1 MALTIALFWVLAVG
15 IGILVLYQ
23 GLTRSVDL
31 FSIRNIY
38 LAGFVVYQIV
48 SPASALRSESY
59 SGFNIID
66 PSKAAKWFLMFDYL
80 FVLLFLLSYHRFGIA
95 NWFAQKLTK
104 GPATASDS
112 LLTGL
117 AISIVIAALGFRV
130 VGYTVPALS
139 AVSINTCI
147 ALVSAACAV
156 TGWIW
161 AARRVNPAV
170 LTLVAFVV
178 GVSLVVTLGGF
189 YSRRPLIS
197 VMAGF
202 AWGAYHRWAKN
213 LSPTQLL
220 ISATPLVLIAGLV
233 VSAFTAIRSH
243 QTSST
248 DAQGTLQQMKGAN
261 VSAGTSDLLSGQ
273 SVGSAA
279 LWILDTFPRDHK
291 YDPLFSLKYMGY
303 WWVPR
308 VLWDSKPE
316 PLSKNVANLAK
327 LRGVNR
333 DVITIPPGVIG
344 YAGAEG
350 GFYAVVIYAF
360 FFGQFTRFFDQLVRL
375 NPGNPYIILPVGCS
389 TGQFLGLARGDI
401 AIFTNV
407 ALIGFVFSFLLIYF
421 TSMGFG
427 RSRDAREIP
436 EWSRAPRP
444 LRR

>member
-1 MALTIALFWVLAVG
+1 MGLTIALFWLLAGG
-15 IGILVLYQ
+15 ICLLMLYQ

-38 LAGFVVYQIV
+38 LAGFVIYQII
-48 SPASALRSESY
+48 SPVSALKLDSY

-66 PSKAAKWFLMFDYL
+66 PAKAAKWLVLFDYL
-80 FVLLFLLSYHRFGIA
+80 FIAIYLLCYHRMQIA
-95 NWFAQKLTK
+95 NWFAKKLTR

-117 AISIVIAALGFRV
+117 AISIVLTALVVRVIA
-130 VGYTVPALS
+130 YTVPALS
-139 AVSINTCI
+139 AVGINTCI
-147 ALVSAACAV
+147 ALVAAACAV

-178 GVSLVVTLGGF
+178 GASLVVTLSGF

-197 VMAGF
+197 VLAGF
-202 AWGAYHRWAKN
+202 AWGAYHRWARS
-213 LSPTQLL
+213 LTPSQLL
-220 ISATPLVLIAGLV
+220 ISAAPLVLIAGLV

-243 QTSST
+243 QTS
-248 DAQGTLQQMKGAN
+248 DADATSTLQQMKGA
-261 VSAGTSDLLSGQ
+261 SFSKGTSDLLSGQ

-279 LWILDTFPRDHK
+279 LWILDSFPRDHQ
-291 YDPLFSLKYMGY
+291 YDTLFSLKYMAY

-308 VLWDSKPE
+308 ALWEDKPE
-316 PLSKNVANLAK
+316 PLSKNVAHLAK

-333 DVITIPPGVIG
+333 DLITIPPGVVG
-344 YAGAEG
+344 YAAAEG
-350 GFYAVVIYAF
+350 GFIAVVIYAV
-360 FFGQFTRFFDQLVRL
+360 FFGQFTRFFDELVRL
-375 NPGNPYIILPVGCS
+375 NPGNPFIILPVGCS

-407 ALIGFVFSFLLIYF
+407 AIIGFVFSFLLIYF

-427 RSRDAREIP
+427 RSRESSNLAAWP
-436 EWSRAPRP
+436 PMPSP
-444 LRR
+444 